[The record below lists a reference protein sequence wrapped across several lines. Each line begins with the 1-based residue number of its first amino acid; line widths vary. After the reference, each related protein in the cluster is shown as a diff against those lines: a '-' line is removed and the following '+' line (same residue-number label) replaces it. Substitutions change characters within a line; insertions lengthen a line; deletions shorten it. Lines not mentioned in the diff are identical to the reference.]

1 MTDQP
6 QIENEMLLLG
16 VYALVVRGQNQD
28 LLMGKNV
35 NDFVSIPGLE
45 TLLHKFVA
53 DLDKTFRY
61 IYKDDI
67 PSFLNE
73 LERQFH
79 LDFMS
84 LLDNIV
90 ANIEGIKSF
99 ENDDV
104 MIWYLVITK
113 TLESMREQT
122 YTRRGWTIISKKFE
136 EFNHSPLTPALK
148 DKIQSMDDAGN
159 ADLSLLYNLVFVEF
173 LAELYKDIKVQN
185 TIAKIIDLRL
195 NHIFQEL
202 K

>member
-35 NDFVSIPGLE
+35 KDFVSVPGLE
-45 TLLHKFVA
+45 ALLQKFIA

-73 LERQFH
+73 LEHQFH

-113 TLESMREQT
+113 TLESMREQA
-122 YTRRGWTIISKKFE
+122 YTRRGWVMITKKYE
-136 EFNHSPLTPALK
+136 QMYHSSLSAAQQNQ
-148 DKIQSMDDAGN
+148 IQNMDDAGN

-173 LAELYKDIKVQN
+173 LAELYNDIKVQN
-185 TIAKIIDLRL
+185 TISQIIDSKLM
-195 NHIFQEL
+195 NIFQQL

>member
-35 NDFVSIPGLE
+35 KDFVSIPGLE
-45 TLLHKFVA
+45 ALLLKFIA

-122 YTRRGWTIISKKFE
+122 YTRRGWTIISQKFE
-136 EFNHSPLTPALK
+136 ELNHSPLTPALK

-173 LAELYKDIKVQN
+173 LAGLYKDIKVQN